1 MNNKLKIE
9 IWSDVVCP
17 FCYIGKREFENA
29 MSSFPEKDRIA
40 VEWKSYQLD
49 PDLITDTQKS
59 LAEHLSEAKGI
70 SIESAKNMSDQIAER
85 AKELGLD
92 YRFDKVIPANTLKA
106 HNLLHVAKKYGKQN
120 DVEESLFHA
129 YFTEGKNVDDTET
142 LLNIGVQSGLD
153 INELKVVIEHLKY
166 SDDVRADIYEAFQL
180 GVRGVPF
187 FVFDRKYAVSGAQSE
202 DVFRQTIQKSFTE
215 WEMQQNKPL
224 TIQEGETCDI
234 EGNCN

>member
-1 MNNKLKIE
+1 MNDKLKVE

-29 MSSFPEKDRIA
+29 MSAFPEKDKIA

-49 PDLITDTQKS
+49 PDMITDVSKS

-70 SIESAKNMSDQIAER
+70 SVESAVDMGNQITER
-85 AKELGLD
+85 AKGLKLD
-92 YRFDKVIPANTLKA
+92 YRFDKVIPANTMRA
-106 HNLLHVAKKYGKQN
+106 HNLLHFAKKYGRQAE
-120 DVEESLFHA
+120 VEESLFHA

-142 LLNIGVQSGLD
+142 LLEIGAESGLD
-153 INELKVVIEHLKY
+153 VNELKAVIEDLKY
-166 SDDVRADIYEAFQL
+166 YDEVRADIYEAFQM

-202 DVFRQTIQKSFTE
+202 DIFRQTIQKSFTE
-215 WEMQQNKPL
+215 WASEQNRPL
-224 TIQEGETCDI
+224 TIQGGDACDI